1 MRKGNFFWPFS
12 RLWCSHHALLP
23 AVMILGMM
31 LLLLP
36 ASAQQSNSSGEHS
49 MIWTQ
54 LSERFERTLD
64 QHEKTLSELSEKL
77 RTSEAN
83 GQKLTDLSGE
93 LSRQNED
100 LRNYNQQIG
109 ERMQERDEDL
119 AAACDKIDR
128 LEKTVLK
135 AVIVIIVMGALVI
148 GAVAFKILRLMK
160 IIPI

>member
-64 QHEKTLSELSEKL
+64 QHERTLSELSEKL
-77 RTSEAN
+77 RTSELN
-83 GQKLTDLSGE
+83 GQRLTDLSGE

-109 ERMQERDEDL
+109 ERMRERDEDL
-119 AAACDKIDR
+119 AAAYDRIDA
-128 LEKTVLK
+128 LEKTNLK
-135 AVIVIIVMGALVI
+135 AVFLSAALAALILGA
-148 GAVAFKILRLMK
+148 AAFKVLRLMK